1 MSQNLFIRF
10 NAQKWMKI
18 FFLSIFLCGYLANPA
33 IAKEGQEKSIVMIMI
48 NEQIWVDNQVIY
60 DYYGNLSKVLN
71 IWTSVSQADT
81 TFISTFLEK
90 GFKVVGS
97 GVPNTT
103 KGKVSRDDMLKTMEG
118 DDLTSSY
125 LGNYL
130 KADLVI
136 VGQVVA
142 RGVTPLINSR
152 QKSARANLNVRA
164 VRVNTGEIVAVA
176 SGQGTAAAIDEISAG
191 VDAIKRAAKAAAEDL
206 VSIIIG
212 KGP

>member
-1 MSQNLFIRF
+1 
-10 NAQKWMKI
+10 MKLLNYLLAFWLI
-18 FFLSIFLCGYLANPA
+18 FGCITPPLLAEEGSGLSTKPV
-33 IAKEGQEKSIVMIMI
+33 VMIMI

-60 DYYGNLSKVLN
+60 DYYGNLSKVMN

-81 TFISTFLEK
+81 TFTSAFLEK
-90 GFKVVGS
+90 GFKVIGS

-103 KGKVSRDDMLKTMEG
+103 KGKVSRDDMLKAMEG
-118 DDLTSSY
+118 DDLTSTY
-125 LGNYL
+125 VGNYL
-130 KADLVI
+130 KADMVI

-164 VRVNTGEIVAVA
+164 VRVDTGEIVAVT

-191 VDAIKRAAKAAAEDL
+191 VDAIKRAANVAAEEL
-206 VSIIIG
+206 VRLIIE
-212 KGP
+212 KGS